1 MPAVTFGG
9 VGSGIDTEKIIS
21 GLISASQGPL
31 QQAQL
36 AQAQTQAAISSVS
49 DFGNLLSRLKD
60 SLNAL
65 DTSQELGS
73 FKASSDNKAVA
84 VSATGNAKPG
94 SFKIEVASLASAY
107 KAYSDTLG
115 VAQSSQ
121 ALHQSGTL
129 RLQIGDKAQDIEI
142 ADGDSLDTVIG
153 KINASGL
160 RVSASAFFDG
170 NEFRM
175 QLRGLDTGTEN
186 DLLVTETGTT
196 LGFANNV
203 QSNGK
208 NAELTIDGFAVTS
221 KSNQVTGAIAGV
233 TLALT
238 AKTAA
243 GEAAT
248 VTIDSDPDALAGKLN
263 SLVSAYNAV
272 VNRIHSEAG
281 FGSIKATNPV
291 LAGDS
296 SLRAITGRLN
306 DMLTKQIGSGKFQTL
321 RSIGLQLNNDGTL
334 KLDSAKLNTA
344 LQQDPDAVTKIIAGD
359 DKDVKGVADL
369 MLSVTNDLVS
379 AKGALTARKDG
390 LAARAKLLA
399 DRAATEQKRLDQ
411 MEEQLR
417 KQFTQMDS
425 IVATNNA
432 QVSFQQSRG

>member
-1 MPAVTFGG
+1 MPAITFGG

-31 QQAQL
+31 QAVTTQ
-36 AQAQTQAAISSVS
+36 QAQTQAAISSMS
-49 DFGNLLSRLKD
+49 DIGNLLSKLKD
-60 SLNAL
+60 SLSAL
-65 DTSQELGS
+65 DTTQEVGS

-84 VSATGNAKPG
+84 VSATGAAKPG
-94 SFKIEVASLASAY
+94 SFKIEVGNLATSY

-115 VAQSSQ
+115 VTQSNQ
-121 ALHQSGTL
+121 ALHQTGTL
-129 RLQIGDKAQDIEI
+129 HLQIGDKGQDIQL
-142 ADGDSLDTVIG
+142 ADGDSLDTLLS

-160 RVSASAFFDG
+160 RVSASSFFDG
-170 NEFRM
+170 KEFRL

-186 DLLVTETGTT
+186 DVVVTETGTT
-196 LGFANNV
+196 LGFAKNV

-208 NAELTIDGFAVTS
+208 DASLTIDGFPVTS

-238 AKTAA
+238 AKTAV
-243 GEAAT
+243 GESAT
-248 VTIDSDPDALAGKLN
+248 VTIDSDPDAFAGKLN
-263 SLVSAYNAV
+263 SLVSTYNAV
-272 VNRIHSEAG
+272 VNRIHQEAG
-281 FGSIKATNPV
+281 FGSIKATNPA

-306 DMLTKQIGSGKFQTL
+306 DMLTKQVGTGKFQTL

-334 KLDSAKLNTA
+334 KLDSAKLSTA
-344 LQQDPDAVTKIIAGD
+344 LQQDPDAVTRIIAGD
-359 DKDVKGVADL
+359 DSNVKGVADL

-390 LAARAKLLA
+390 LAARSKQLD

-411 MEEQLR
+411 LEEQLR

-425 IVATNNA
+425 TVASNNA
-432 QVSFQQSRG
+432 LINSLPK

>member
-1 MPAVTFGG
+1 MPAITFGG

-36 AQAQTQAAISSVS
+36 AQAQTKAAISSVS
-49 DFGNLLSRLKD
+49 DIGNLLSKLKD
-60 SLNAL
+60 SLTAL
-65 DTSQELGS
+65 DTSQEVGS
-73 FKASSDNKAVA
+73 FKATSDNKAVA
-84 VSATGNAKPG
+84 VSATGAAKPG
-94 SFKIEVASLASAY
+94 SFKIEVGKLATSY

-115 VAQSSQ
+115 VTQSNQ

-129 RLQIGDKAQDIEI
+129 RLEIGDKAQDIQI

-153 KINASGL
+153 KINTSGL
-160 RVSASAFFDG
+160 RVSASSFFDG
-170 NEFRM
+170 QEFRM
-175 QLRGLDTGTEN
+175 QLRGLDTGEEN
-186 DLLVTETGTT
+186 DVLVTEGGTT
-196 LGFANNV
+196 LGFANNL
-203 QSNGK
+203 QSTGK
-208 NAELTIDGFAVTS
+208 DAELTIDGFPVTS

-238 AKTAA
+238 AKTAV
-243 GEAAT
+243 GEPAT
-248 VTIDSDPDALAGKLN
+248 VTIDSDPDAFAGKLN

-272 VNRIHSEAG
+272 VNRIHTEAG

-296 SLRAITGRLN
+296 SLRAISGRLN
-306 DMLTKQIGSGKFQTL
+306 DMLTKQVGSGKFQTL

-359 DKDVKGVADL
+359 DNNVKGVADL

-390 LAARAKLLA
+390 LAARAKLLE
-399 DRAATEQKRLDQ
+399 DRAALEQNRLDR

-425 IVATNNA
+425 TVAANNA
-432 QVSFQQSRG
+432 QVTLLQSKG

>member
-49 DFGNLLSRLKD
+49 DIGNLLSRLKD

-65 DTSQELGS
+65 DTSQEVGS

-94 SFKIEVASLASAY
+94 SFKIEVANLATAY

-115 VAQSSQ
+115 VTQSNQ

-281 FGSIKATNPV
+281 FGSIKASNPV

-432 QVSFQQSRG
+432 QVSFLQSRG